1 MMGSSDN
8 YDVVIVGNGVIGYS
22 IAYELAK
29 RSGGLKIAV
38 CGPAHRRGAA
48 SVAAGAMLNT
58 FGEVTKLT
66 LASAAGQ
73 AKFDLCRR
81 ALDRWPSWLDELKQV
96 SKDPTLDR
104 TLTHGT
110 TVVFN
115 AKSGLLDDQNFAA
128 LQTAF
133 MKFDEP
139 YEEIAPQDVPGLSP
153 LPDAR
158 PLRALHMPREGAIDA
173 RVVIGGLEAA
183 AAASGVTS
191 VDCEVA
197 DIVTQG
203 SRTTGVTLRDGMTIG
218 SGTVILAAGAFSG
231 PFTRIFEP
239 GSVPIMWAGR
249 GIALMTRRTEGPGFG
264 HVVRSPTRAG
274 NCGLHVVPFGDG
286 REYYG
291 ATNLLYADPID
302 KPDMGMSEF
311 LLTCARQQL
320 DRKLFY
326 ADIESWLVGNRPLT
340 IDGFPLL
347 GRTSVDGFL
356 MATGTYRDG
365 FHCSPVIAQLV
376 TDDLLGVGSLADAVP
391 HFVPQRPP
399 IELMTPQEALE
410 ELIFATISSSYE
422 FGTTL
427 PGWHVESDPFD
438 EHYRRAVEHY
448 YSVLDTPVGLL
459 PEILLHNIW
468 GPDIATSRMTTY
480 LNAAARCYRS

>member
-1 MMGSSDN
+1 MGSGDN
-8 YDVVIVGNGVIGYS
+8 YDVVIVGNGAIGYS
-22 IAYELAK
+22 IAYELAR
-29 RSGGLKIAV
+29 RSGDLSIAV

-58 FGEVTKLT
+58 FGEVTKQTLT
-66 LASAAGQ
+66 SPAGQ

-81 ALDRWPSWLDELKQV
+81 ALDRWPSWLDELKQA
-96 SKDPTLDR
+96 SGQSDLDR

-110 TVVFN
+110 TVVSN
-115 AKSGLLDDQNFAA
+115 TRSGMLDNQNFAA
-128 LQTAF
+128 LQAAF
-133 MKFDEP
+133 TKFNEP
-139 YEEIAPQDVPGLSP
+139 YEEIDPQDVPGLCP

-158 PLRALHMPREGAIDA
+158 PLRALHIPREGAIDA
-173 RVVIGGLEAA
+173 RAVVGGLEAA
-183 AAASGVTS
+183 AAASGVTT
-191 VDCEVA
+191 VDCEVTGA
-197 DIVTQG
+197 ITQA
-203 SRTTGVTLRDGMTIG
+203 RRVTGVTLHNGSEIE

-231 PFTRIFEP
+231 QFIRLFEP
-239 GSVPIMWAGR
+239 GSIPIMWAGR
-249 GIALMTRRTEGPGFG
+249 GIAIMTRRTEGPGFE

-291 ATNLLYADPID
+291 ATNLLYVDAID

-311 LLTCARQQL
+311 LLTCAREQL

-326 ADIESWLVGNRPLT
+326 ADIEKWIVGNRPLT

-347 GRTSVDGFL
+347 GRTSIDGFL
-356 MATGTYRDG
+356 IATGTYRDG

-376 TDDLLGVGSLADAVP
+376 VDDLLGAGSLAETVP
-391 HFVPQRPP
+391 HFVPERPP
-399 IELMTPQEALE
+399 IELMTAQEALE
-410 ELIFATISSSYE
+410 EVIFAQISSSYE

-427 PGWHVESDPFD
+427 PGWHVETDPFD
-438 EHYRRAVEHY
+438 EHYRRAVERY
-448 YSVLDTPVGLL
+448 YSVLDRPYGLL
-459 PEILLHNIW
+459 PEILVHNIW